1 MSKFQK
7 EFEKALK
14 LIEKSNNILI
24 ISHKNPDGDTIGSNL
39 SLRKVLICDFGKNVT
54 SVCAD
59 PLPKSLLFLPDSNV
73 FENKIDPNKHDLII
87 TVDASSVDQL
97 KFAEIDEK
105 FLKSGKAIIN
115 IDHHPTNKKFGTL
128 NIVDENASC
137 ATEILYYFFEFVK
150 ATIVPSTATHLLAG
164 LYNDTGSFM
173 HSNTSSSSYKIASK
187 LLEAG
192 AALPRIVKHMFKT
205 QSIEQLRLWGKVLS
219 NARLN
224 KKGTLVSKI
233 TNDDF
238 YETNSTPRDLMGVIN
253 YLNSVSRSNLSILL
267 SEDME
272 GHVKGSMRTSKNDVN
287 VASLCEKLGGG
298 GHKKA
303 AGFTIPG
310 KIVTEE
316 VWRIEEE

>member
-14 LIEKSNNILI
+14 LIKKSNDILI
-24 ISHKNPDGDTIGSNL
+24 VSHKNPDGDTVGSNL
-39 SLRKVLICDFGKNVT
+39 SLRQVLISDFGKNVT
-54 SVCAD
+54 SACVD
-59 PLPKSLLFLPDSNV
+59 PLPNSLLFLADSNI

-87 TVDASSVDQL
+87 TVDASSIDQL
-97 KFAEIDEK
+97 KFAEIDERL
-105 FLKSGKAIIN
+105 LKSGKDIIN

-128 NIVDENASC
+128 NIVDENVSC
-137 ATEILYYFFEFVK
+137 ATEILYYFFEFIG
-150 ATIVPSTATHLLAG
+150 ATIAPNTATYLLAG

-173 HSNTSSSSYKIASK
+173 HSNTSPSSYKMASK

-205 QSIEQLRLWGKVLS
+205 QSVEQLRLWGKVLS
-219 NARLN
+219 NARMN
-224 KKGTLVSKI
+224 KKGTLVSKV
-233 TNDDF
+233 TNNDF
-238 YETNSTPRDLMGVIN
+238 YETNSSPRDLMGVIN
-253 YLNSVSRSNLSILL
+253 YLNSVSQSNLSVLL
-267 SEDME
+267 SEDMK
-272 GHVKGSMRTSKNDVN
+272 GHVKGSMRTVKDDVD

-316 VWRIEEE
+316 VWRIEE